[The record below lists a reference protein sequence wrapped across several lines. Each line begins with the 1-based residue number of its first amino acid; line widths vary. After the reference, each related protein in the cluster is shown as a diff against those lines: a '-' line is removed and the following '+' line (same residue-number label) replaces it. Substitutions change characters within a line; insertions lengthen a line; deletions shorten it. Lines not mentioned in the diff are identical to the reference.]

1 MILGST
7 SGLCGICST
16 KFIQLKTVNKIAFND
31 IESIPQLVK
40 DFLNQEIE
48 GFEKTTFSFDNF
60 AQQIHQKQKS
70 FNDSQREIISKTFT
84 DQLSHLK
91 LFAKQKENIESLKS
105 PDTFTITTG
114 HQLNLFSGP
123 VFFVYKILQ
132 TIKTCTNL
140 KQQFPDFN
148 FVPVYWMA
156 SEDHD
161 FAEINHFKTENNYY
175 EINEKSGGAVGRI
188 KINDTFFISEFEKEF
203 KDSIFG
209 TELILMLKEAY
220 KVGNTLTE
228 AIQIVVYRLFSEF
241 GLLILDGDSKALKN
255 QVRDIF
261 KDELIKFSLHKTSKE
276 KVDFLT
282 EKYGKVQVN
291 PREINL
297 FYLSETRDRIDFDG
311 ENYFVVD
318 TDRKFTKEEILVELE
333 NFPEKFS
340 PNALMRPVYQEKVL
354 PNLAYI
360 GGNAE
365 IMYWLELKDY
375 FEKINIPFP
384 ILIPRNSMLFIKEKT
399 LGKIEKLDLKIE
411 DFFQNFTKITNGK
424 ILQNNSILESLDAKE
439 NSLIHNFSELKIL
452 AETTE
457 KSFGNMVKAE
467 EIRQLKSFKRMKKRL
482 LDAEKIKQSELLE
495 RLELLF
501 LNVHPAKTWQE
512 RIFNF
517 STFFADYGYDWLEAC
532 LEEMEVEQSKLI
544 IVAI

>member
-1 MILGST
+1 MVFVQLNLI
-7 SGLCGICST
+7 
-16 KFIQLKTVNKIAFND
+16 KLKTVNKISFND
-31 IESIPQLVK
+31 IESIPQLIK
-40 DFLNQEIE
+40 DFLNHQIE
-48 GFEKTTFSFDNF
+48 GFENATFSFENF
-60 AQQIHQKQKS
+60 AQQIHLKQNS
-70 FNDSQREIISKTFT
+70 FEQTQRDIISKAFT
-84 DQLSHLK
+84 DQLSNLQ
-91 LFAKQKENIESLKS
+91 LSTKQRGNIESLKLIN
-105 PDTFTITTG
+105 TFTITTG

-123 VFFVYKILQ
+123 AFFVYKIFQ

-140 KQQFPDFN
+140 KEKFPDYN

-220 KVGNTLTE
+220 KAGNTLTE
-228 AIQIVVYRLFSEF
+228 AIRILVNRLFSDF
-241 GLLILDGDSKALKN
+241 GLLILDGDSKELKN
-255 QVRDIF
+255 QVKEIF
-261 KDELIKFSLHKTSKE
+261 KDELLNFSLNKTSKE

-282 EKYGKVQVN
+282 NKYGKVQVN

-297 FYLSETRDRIDFDG
+297 FYLSETRDRINFDG
-311 ENYFVVD
+311 ENYVIVD
-318 TDRKFTKEEILVELE
+318 TDKKFTKEEILSELE
-333 NFPEKFS
+333 NFPERFS

-375 FEKINIPFP
+375 FSKINIPFP
-384 ILIPRNSMLFIKEKT
+384 ILVPRNSMLFIKEKT

-411 DFFQNFTKITNGK
+411 DFFQNFTKITNTK
-424 ILQNNSILESLDAKE
+424 ILDNNSVLESLESQE
-439 NSLIHNFSELKIL
+439 NVILNNFSELKSL

-467 EIRQLKSFKRMKKRL
+467 EVRQLKSFKRLKKRL
-482 LDAEKIKQSELLE
+482 LHAEKIKQNELLE
-495 RLELLF
+495 RLETLF
-501 LNVHPAKTWQE
+501 LDIHPAKTWQE

-517 STFFADYGYDWLEAC
+517 SVFFADYGYEWLETIV
-532 LEEMEVEQSKLI
+532 EEMEVEQSKLI

>member
-1 MILGST
+1 VVFVQLNLIR
-7 SGLCGICST
+7 
-16 KFIQLKTVNKIAFND
+16 LKTVNKIAFND

-40 DFLNQEIE
+40 DFLNQKIE
-48 GFEKTTFSFDNF
+48 GFEDKTFSFNNF
-60 AQQIHQKQKS
+60 AQQIHQKQNS
-70 FNDSQREIISKTFT
+70 FGNSQREIISKAFT
-84 DQLSHLK
+84 DQLSHLE
-91 LFAKQKENIESLKS
+91 LSSKQKEYIESLKS
-105 PDTFTITTG
+105 QNTFTITTG

-140 KQQFPDFN
+140 KQKFPDFN

-209 TELILMLKEAY
+209 TELILMLKKAY
-220 KVGNTLTE
+220 KVGNTLTQ
-228 AIQIVVYRLFSEF
+228 AIQILVNRLFSEF
-241 GLLILDGDSKALKN
+241 GLLILDGDSKELKN
-255 QVRDIF
+255 QAKEIF
-261 KDELIKFSLHKTSKE
+261 KDELLHFSLNKQSKE

-282 EKYGKVQVN
+282 KKYGKVQVN

-311 ENYFVVD
+311 ENYLIVD
-318 TDRKFTKEEILVELE
+318 TDKKFTEEKILAELE
-333 NFPEKFS
+333 NYPEKFS

-365 IMYWLELKDY
+365 IMYWLELKD
-375 FEKINIPFP
+375 FFSEINIPFP

-399 LGKIEKLDLKIE
+399 LGKIKKLDLKIE

-424 ILQNNSILESLDAKE
+424 ILENNFILKSLDEKE
-439 NSLIHNFSELKIL
+439 NLLINNFSELKKL

-467 EIRQLKSFKRMKKRL
+467 EVRQLKSFKRMKKRL
-482 LDAEKIKQSELLE
+482 LHAEKIKQKELLE
-495 RLELLF
+495 RLEMLF

-517 STFFADYGYDWLEAC
+517 SVFFADFGYSWLQSC

>member
-1 MILGST
+1 MR
-7 SGLCGICST
+7 
-16 KFIQLKTVNKIAFND
+16 TVNKISFND
-31 IESIPQLVK
+31 IESIPQLIK
-40 DFLNQEIE
+40 DFLNHQIE
-48 GFEKTTFSFDNF
+48 GFENSTFSNDNFRKQILLKQDSFGTAERDIIFTTF
-60 AQQIHQKQKS
+60 KK
-70 FNDSQREIISKTFT
+70 
-84 DQLSHLK
+84 QLSNCK
-91 LFAKQKENIESLKS
+91 LSPKQQENIDSLKS
-105 PDTFTITTG
+105 INTFTITTG

-140 KQQFPDFN
+140 KEKFPEFN

-188 KINDTFFISEFEKEF
+188 KISDTYFTSEFEKEF

-220 KVGNTLTE
+220 NVGNTLTE
-228 AIQIVVYRLFSEF
+228 AIRILVNRLFSDF
-241 GLLILDGDSKALKN
+241 GLLILDGDSKELKN
-255 QVRDIF
+255 QVKDIF
-261 KDELIKFSLHKTSKE
+261 KDELINFSLNKSSKD
-276 KVDFLT
+276 KIDFLT
-282 EKYGKVQVN
+282 DKYGKVQVN

-297 FYLSETRDRIDFDG
+297 FYLTETRDRIDFDG
-311 ENYFVVD
+311 ENYFIVD
-318 TDRKFTKEEILVELE
+318 TDRKFTEEEILDELE
-333 NFPEKFS
+333 NFPERFS

-375 FEKINIPFP
+375 FTKVNIPFP
-384 ILIPRNSMLFIKEKT
+384 VLIPRNSMLFIKDKT
-399 LGKIEKLDLKIE
+399 LDKLKKLDLNIE
-411 DFFQNFTKITNGK
+411 DFFQNFTKITNVK
-424 ILQNNSILESLDAKE
+424 ILDNNSVLESLEAQE
-439 NSLIHNFSELKIL
+439 NLIVDNFSKLRSL

-467 EIRQLKSFKRMKKRL
+467 EVRQLKSFKRLKKRL
-482 LDAEKIKQSELLE
+482 LHAEKIKQNELLE
-495 RLELLF
+495 RLEKLF
-501 LNVHPAKTWQE
+501 LDIHPAKTWQE

-517 STFFADYGYDWLEAC
+517 SIFFADFGYALLETIV
-532 LEEMEVEQSKLI
+532 EEMDVEQSKLI

>member
-1 MILGST
+1 M
-7 SGLCGICST
+7 
-16 KFIQLKTVNKIAFND
+16 KTINKIPFSD

-40 DFLNQEIE
+40 DFLNQKIE
-48 GFEKTTFSFDNF
+48 GFENSTFSLEHFRN
-60 AQQIHQKQKS
+60 QIHIKQDS
-70 FNDSQREIISKTFT
+70 FSQEQREVLYNVLEK
-84 DQLSHLK
+84 QLSGFTLSSGQKKNMDLLK
-91 LFAKQKENIESLKS
+91 L

-132 TIKTCTNL
+132 TIKTCTYL
-140 KQQFPDFN
+140 KENFPDFN

-175 EINEKSGGAVGRI
+175 ETNEKAGGPVGRI
-188 KINDTFFISEFEKEF
+188 KITDTYFISEFEKEF
-203 KDSIFG
+203 KDSVFG

-220 KVGNTLTE
+220 KNGNTLTE
-228 AIQIVVYRLFSEF
+228 AIKTLVNRLFSEF
-241 GLLILDGDSKALKN
+241 GLLMLDGDSKDLKQ
-255 QVRDIF
+255 QVKDIF
-261 KDELIKFSLHKTSKE
+261 KDELLHFSLQKNSKN

-282 EKYGKVQVN
+282 GKYGKVQVN

-297 FYLSETRDRIDFDG
+297 FYLSETRDRIDCKGQD
-311 ENYFVVD
+311 YLVVD
-318 TDRKFTKEEILVELE
+318 TNLQFTKEEILAELE
-333 NFPEKFS
+333 QNPEKFS

-375 FEKINIPFP
+375 FSATGIPFP
-384 ILIPRNSMLFIKEKT
+384 ILIPRNSMLFLKEKT
-399 LGKIEKLDLKIE
+399 VKKIEKLHLKTE
-411 DFFQNFTKITNGK
+411 DFFQNFTTITNQVIMK
-424 ILQNNSILESLDAKE
+424 DNTILQLLEDKE
-439 NSLIHNFSELKIL
+439 ELLVRNFSELKEA

-467 EIRQLKSFKRMKKRL
+467 EVRQLKSFKRMKKRL
-482 LDAEKIKQSELLE
+482 LHAEKIKQNELLE
-495 RLELLF
+495 RLENLF
-501 LNVHPAKTWQE
+501 LDVHPSKIWQE
-512 RIFNF
+512 RVFNF
-517 STFFADYGYDWLEAC
+517 SVFFSDEGYSWLENC
-532 LEEMEVEQSKLI
+532 LEEMVVQESKLI

>member
-1 MILGST
+1 
-7 SGLCGICST
+7 
-16 KFIQLKTVNKIAFND
+16 LKTINKISFTD

-40 DFLNQEIE
+40 DFLNQKIE
-48 GFEKTTFSFDNF
+48 GFEENIFSFDNF
-60 AQQIHQKQKS
+60 KKQIHLKQNS
-70 FNDSQREIISKTFT
+70 FTKEQREVLYKVFI
-84 DQLSHLK
+84 DQSENLSLSSG
-91 LFAKQKENIESLKS
+91 QKENIESLRRS
-105 PDTFTITTG
+105 DTFTITTG

-132 TIKTCTNL
+132 TIKTCRDL
-140 KQQFPDFN
+140 KESFPDFN

-175 EINEKSGGAVGRI
+175 EINEKPGGPVGRI
-188 KINDTFFISEFEKEF
+188 KISDTYFISEFEKEF

-220 KVGNTLTE
+220 QPGNTLTT
-228 AIQIVVYRLFSEF
+228 AIRTLVNRLFSEF
-241 GLLILDGDSKALKN
+241 GLLILDGDSKDLKKQISN
-255 QVRDIF
+255 NF
-261 KDELIKFSLHKTSKE
+261 KEELLDFSLYENTKE

-282 EKYGKVQVN
+282 ARYGKVQVN

-311 ENYFVVD
+311 THYHIVD
-318 TDRKFTKEEILVELE
+318 RNIRFTKEEILTELE

-340 PNALMRPVYQEKVL
+340 PNALMRPVYQETVL

-375 FEKINIPFP
+375 FSKINIPFP
-384 ILIPRNSMLFIKEKT
+384 ILIPRNSMLFLKEKT
-399 LGKIEKLDLKIE
+399 LGKIEKLELKVE
-411 DFFQNFTKITNGK
+411 DFFHNFTTITNNK
-424 ILQNNSILESLDAKE
+424 ILNNNDILKLLEEKEDLLAKQ
-439 NSLIHNFSELKIL
+439 FSDLKAA

-457 KSFGNMVKAE
+457 QSFGNMVKAE
-467 EIRQLKSFKRMKKRL
+467 EVRQLKSFKRLKKRL
-482 LDAEKIKQSELLE
+482 LHAEKAKQTELLE
-495 RLELLF
+495 RLENLF
-501 LNVHPAKTWQE
+501 LDVHPSKTWQE
-512 RIFNF
+512 RVYNF
-517 STFFADYGYDWLEAC
+517 SVFFADYGYSWLETC
-532 LEEMEVEQSKLI
+532 LEEMEIRESKLI

>member
-1 MILGST
+1 M
-7 SGLCGICST
+7 
-16 KFIQLKTVNKIAFND
+16 KTVNKIAFND

-48 GFEKTTFSFDNF
+48 GFEKQTFSFDNF
-60 AQQIHQKQKS
+60 AQQINQKQN
-70 FNDSQREIISKTFT
+70 FFDNSQREIIYKAFS
-84 DQLSHLK
+84 DQLSELK
-91 LFAKQKENIESLKS
+91 LSSKQRENIESLKFHN
-105 PDTFTITTG
+105 TFTITTG

-140 KQQFPDFN
+140 QQKFPDFS
-148 FVPVYWMA
+148 FIPVYWMA

-161 FAEINHFKTENNYY
+161 FAEINHFKTENNFY

-228 AIQIVVYRLFSEF
+228 AIQILVNRLFSEF

-255 QVRDIF
+255 QVKDIF
-261 KDELIKFSLHKTSKE
+261 KDELLNFSLHKTSKE

-282 EKYGKVQVN
+282 GKYGKVQVN

-318 TDRKFTKEEILVELE
+318 TDKKFTKEEILVELE
-333 NFPEKFS
+333 NFPERFS
-340 PNALMRPVYQEKVL
+340 PNALMRPVFQEKVL

-375 FEKINIPFP
+375 FTKVNIPFP

-411 DFFQNFTKITNGK
+411 DFFQNFTKITNAK
-424 ILQNNSILESLDAKE
+424 ILQNNSILESLDEKE
-439 NSLIHNFSELKIL
+439 NSLIHNFSELKSL

-457 KSFGNMVKAE
+457 KSFGNLVKAE
-467 EIRQLKSFKRMKKRL
+467 EVRQLKSFERMKKRL
-482 LDAEKIKQSELLE
+482 LHAEKIKQNELLE
-495 RLELLF
+495 RLEMLF

-517 STFFADYGYDWLEAC
+517 SVFFADYGYSWLENC

>member
-1 MILGST
+1 M
-7 SGLCGICST
+7 
-16 KFIQLKTVNKIAFND
+16 KTVNKISFSD
-31 IESIPQLVK
+31 IESIPQLIK
-40 DFLNQEIE
+40 DFLNHQIE
-48 GFEKTTFSFDNF
+48 GFEGSTFSSDNF
-60 AQQIHQKQKS
+60 AEQIRLKQNS
-70 FNDSQREIISKTFT
+70 FKQSQREIISKAFT
-84 DQLSHLK
+84 DQLSELQ
-91 LFAKQKENIESLKS
+91 LSAKQKENIESLKS
-105 PDTFTITTG
+105 ANTFTITTG

-140 KQQFPDFN
+140 KEKFPDFN

-175 EINEKSGGAVGRI
+175 ELNEKSGGAVGRI

-220 KVGNTLTE
+220 KAGNTLTG
-228 AIQIVVYRLFSEF
+228 AIQIFVNRLFSEF
-241 GLLILDGDSKALKN
+241 GLLILDGDSRALKN
-255 QVRDIF
+255 QIKDIF
-261 KDELIKFSLHKTSKE
+261 KDELLHFSLHKTSKD

-297 FYLSETRDRIDFDG
+297 FYLRETRDRIDFDG
-311 ENYFVVD
+311 ENYIIVD
-318 TDRKFTKEEILVELE
+318 TDKKFTKEEILEELE
-333 NFPEKFS
+333 NFPERFS
-340 PNALMRPVYQEKVL
+340 PNALMRPVYQESIL

-375 FEKINIPFP
+375 FSKITIPFP

-411 DFFQNFTKITNGK
+411 DFFQNFTQITNAK
-424 ILQNNSILESLDAKE
+424 ILDNNLVLESLNSQE
-439 NSLIHNFSELKIL
+439 NEIANNFSQLKSL

-467 EIRQLKSFKRMKKRL
+467 EVRQLRSFKRLKKRL
-482 LDAEKIKQSELLE
+482 LHAEKIKQNELLE
-495 RLELLF
+495 RLETLF
-501 LNVHPAKTWQE
+501 LDVHPAKTWQE

-517 STFFADYGYDWLEAC
+517 SVFFADFGYSWLETIA
-532 LEEMEVEQSKLI
+532 EEMEVEQSKLI

>member
-1 MILGST
+1 M
-7 SGLCGICST
+7 
-16 KFIQLKTVNKIAFND
+16 KTINKISFHD

-40 DFLNQEIE
+40 DFLNQKIE
-48 GFEKTTFSFDNF
+48 GFEENTFSFNNF
-60 AQQIHQKQKS
+60 KKQIHIKQNS
-70 FNDSQREIISKTFT
+70 FTQEQREVLSNVFEQ
-84 DQLSHLK
+84 QLSALT
-91 LFAKQKENIESLKS
+91 LSSKQKENVENLKR
-105 PDTFTITTG
+105 PNTFTITTG

-123 VFFVYKILQ
+123 AFFVYKILQ
-132 TIKTCTNL
+132 TVKTCTDL
-140 KQQFPDFN
+140 KQNFPDFN

-161 FAEINHFKTENNYY
+161 FVEINHFKTENNYY
-175 EINEKSGGAVGRI
+175 EINGKSGGPVGRI
-188 KINDTFFISEFEKEF
+188 KISDTFFISEFEKEF

-209 TELILMLKEAY
+209 TELILMIKEAY

-228 AIQIVVYRLFSEF
+228 AIKTLVNRLFSEF
-241 GLLILDGDSKALKN
+241 GLLILDGDSKELKN
-255 QVRDIF
+255 QIKDIF
-261 KDELIKFSLHKTSKE
+261 KDELLHFSLHKTSKE

-311 ENYFVVD
+311 QKYIVVD
-318 TDRKFTKEEILVELE
+318 KNIQFTEEEILNELE
-333 NFPEKFS
+333 NSPEKFS
-340 PNALMRPVYQEKVL
+340 PNALMRPVFQEKVL

-375 FEKINIPFP
+375 FTKINIPYP
-384 ILIPRNSMLFIKEKT
+384 ILIPRNSMLFLKEKI
-399 LGKIEKLDLKIE
+399 LGKIERLDLKIE
-411 DFFQNFTKITNGK
+411 DFFQNFTTISNSK
-424 ILQNNSILESLDAKE
+424 ILNNNEVLRLLDEKE
-439 NSLIHNFSELKIL
+439 NLLINNFSELKSI

-482 LDAEKIKQSELLE
+482 LHAEKIKQRELLE
-495 RLELLF
+495 RLENLF
-501 LNVHPAKTWQE
+501 LDVHPSKNWQE
-512 RIFNF
+512 RVYNF
-517 STFFADYGYDWLEAC
+517 SVFFADYGYSWLETC
-532 LEEMEVEQSKLI
+532 LEEMEIRESKLI